1 MGEETVA
8 IAKTAH

>member
-8 IAKTAH
+8 H